1 MWAAIVNGII
11 GLFVMIAPAVFHF
24 NKSAADHYHIAG
36 PIVVT
41 FAVVSLWE
49 VNHAAHYFNILPG
62 LWLIIAPF
70 LFHFSSSTA
79 TWMAVVCGVL
89 IILLSLVKRKVKGKY
104 GGGWRSLLQHNPP
117 HMRESNA

>member
-1 MWAAIVNGII
+1 MWAAIVNAII
-11 GLFVMIAPAVFHF
+11 GLFVMIAPALFQF
-24 NKSAADHYHIAG
+24 NKSAANHYHIAG

-79 TWMAVVCGVL
+79 TWMAVLCGVL
-89 IILLSLVKRKVKGKY
+89 IILLSLVKRKMKGKY
-104 GGGWRSLLQHNPP
+104 GGGWRSLLQHNPL
-117 HMRESNA
+117 HMR